1 MDRSSHDYIKNN
13 KYNSEREAEFLDKFL
28 YWDKFYTRRNK
39 EFASLFCLLFNSSS
53 SGASY
58 IRQTNFD
65 PVATNYVLNYT
76 IFCVRPFEEEVIQI
90 NSFIYIEQ
98 KNDPDAS
105 ESLEDSILVADAM
118 KDRKLNIKELLDL
131 YYYTDSSSI
140 RYISPSYTNSQY
152 RISTYFDSLGFQ
164 PDYRNYIRGYEQDE
178 SENDYSLIKTDTI
191 DNYLIVSHMISVAN
205 TSNTYHRLS
214 LSKTKY
220 TPPEFR
226 EEFKNEGE

>member
-1 MDRSSHDYIKNN
+1 
-13 KYNSEREAEFLDKFL
+13 
-28 YWDKFYTRRNK
+28 
-39 EFASLFCLLFNSSS
+39 
-53 SGASY
+53 
-58 IRQTNFD
+58 
-65 PVATNYVLNYT
+65 
-76 IFCVRPFEEEVIQI
+76 EEVIQI